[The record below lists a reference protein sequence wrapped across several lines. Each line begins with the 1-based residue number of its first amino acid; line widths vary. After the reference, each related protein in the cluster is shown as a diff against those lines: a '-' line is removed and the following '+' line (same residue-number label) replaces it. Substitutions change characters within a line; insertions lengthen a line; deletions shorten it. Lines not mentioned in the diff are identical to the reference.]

1 MASFQPVSTTDPK
14 YKKGVE
20 IITFFHNASKKY
32 PAYKFKTVEDLLK
45 VYGLKGPILAQGL
58 GRTFLI
64 SENPL
69 SDAKSAM
76 EKLAVLSKGR
86 TPIWQAYGDAMTDS
100 LTATNY
106 WQFVTEVATESAK
119 SVAKG
124 IQSVGETAIETGKN
138 LQTVIK
144 WAPFVLL
151 GVAGLVV
158 FLKMKTLV
166 GKR

>member
-1 MASFQPVSTTDPK
+1 MASFQPVSLSDPK

-20 IITFFHNASKKY
+20 ILTFFHNASKKY
-32 PAYKFKTVEDLLK
+32 PIYKFKTVEELLK
-45 VYGLKGPILAQGL
+45 VYGAKGPILAQGL
-58 GRTFLI
+58 GRTFII

-69 SDAKSAM
+69 SDAQQSM
-76 EKLAVLSKGR
+76 EKLASLSKGR
-86 TPIWQAYGDAMTDS
+86 TPIWQAYSDAMMDS
-100 LTATNY
+100 LTQTNY

-158 FLKMKTLV
+158 YLKMSKMV
-166 GKR
+166 SK